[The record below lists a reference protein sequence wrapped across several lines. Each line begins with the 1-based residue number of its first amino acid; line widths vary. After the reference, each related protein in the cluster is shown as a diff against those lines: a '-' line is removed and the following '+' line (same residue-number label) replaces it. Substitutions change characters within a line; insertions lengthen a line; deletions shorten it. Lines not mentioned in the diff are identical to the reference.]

1 MIVVTTIMM
10 MMMMMTTMMMY
21 AIQCIQIEPMGSS
34 EGFEGQLNH
43 Y

>member
-1 MIVVTTIMM
+1 MIVVTTIM

-21 AIQCIQIEPMGSS
+21 AIQCIQIEPTGSS